1 MPTDT
6 TYAYIVTIET
16 ERDYETLK
24 WLADHGYDGSL
35 MANSVLSDDSAVDE
49 DGEFHCAPYVLGL
62 TQLQAWAFSEYVD
75 DDLDA
80 FLSCCGSSTLSDALI
95 DLWQSIV

>member
-6 TYAYIVTIET
+6 TYAYTVTIET

-35 MANSVLSDDSAVDE
+35 MANSEVSDDSNE
-49 DGEFHCAPYVLGL
+49 HGGWFCAPYVLGL